1 LAGVVVDLCCV
12 KRILGVVFVALMVSV
27 PPTAGAG
34 PLGTQLPSNCV
45 PHVSFDGS
53 PDLVDDYRCAGL
65 AIEFH
70 TAGVAFSP
78 APIWAGQWLFRD
90 ELGQFRVGSC
100 TFNRG
105 IHPNIDSPSAV
116 VAQQFPN
123 DPTGAKGAYLT
134 WGYGD
139 TTDNLMAAAM
149 WAVFHYYAQDDAG
162 TRRAANGAMALVPS
176 LDMVAQ
182 ASGRDDVQALAI
194 ALDAEAA
201 LFAGTWTISA
211 TVDLAGQIEVH
222 VLAGTQPVLG
232 ARVTLLMSGQDSPTT
247 VETDTAGSARAT
259 MPVAFGTMTVVATT
273 SSPGPAA
280 VYRGSPAGPDPQGAQ
295 RLVTGGPP
303 NIISATATVDVPV
316 PPTTTT
322 TTTSSPPDTTT
333 SPPPDTTTTTTPTAT
348 LPAETT
354 TSTTTT
360 TTTLPP
366 PTTTSTTT
374 TSTTTVPPETTTTV
388 PMETT
393 TTTVPPQP
401 ATTTLPP
408 ETTTTAALIPLVEV
422 SPPAPPLPRTGKG
435 SDLISYLGTSLLVA
449 GIGIVGVASR
459 RPAAARPA
467 PR

>member
-1 LAGVVVDLCCV
+1 M
-12 KRILGVVFVALMVSV
+12 KRILGVAFAALMVSV

-34 PLGTQLPSNCV
+34 PLGTQMPSNCV
-45 PHVSFDGS
+45 PHISFEGS
-53 PDLVDDYRCAGL
+53 PDLADDYRCAGL

-90 ELGQFRVGSC
+90 EAGQFRVGSC

-105 IHPNIDSPSAV
+105 IHPNIDSPSAI

-139 TTDNLMAAAM
+139 TTDNLTAAAM

-176 LDMVAQ
+176 LDMIAQ
-182 ASGRDDVQALAI
+182 ASGRDDIQALAI

-201 LFAGTWTISA
+201 RFAGTWTISA
-211 TVDLAGQIEVH
+211 TVDLAGQIEVR
-222 VLAGTQPVLG
+222 VFAGTQRVLG
-232 ARVTLLMSGQDSPTT
+232 ARVTLLMSGLDSAVT

-259 MPVAFGTMTVVATT
+259 MPVASGTMTVVAST
-273 SSPGPAA
+273 SSPGPAV

-295 RLVTGGPP
+295 RLVTGGAPS
-303 NIISATATVDVPV
+303 IVSATATVDVPF

-322 TTTSSPPDTTT
+322 TTLPPPTTT
-333 SPPPDTTTTTTPTAT
+333 TTLPPDTTTTSTTL
-348 LPAETT
+348 LPTT
-354 TSTTTT
+354 TSTT

-366 PTTTSTTT
+366 PTTTST
-374 TSTTTVPPETTTTV
+374 STTVPTETTTTI
-388 PMETT
+388 PPETT
-393 TTTVPPQP
+393 TTTVPPP
-401 ATTTLPP
+401 PTTTATLPP
-408 ETTTTAALIPLVEV
+408 ETTTTTVPIPVVEV
-422 SPPAPPLPRTGKG
+422 SPPTPPLPRTGKG

-459 RPAAARPA
+459 RPTAARPA
-467 PR
+467 SR

>member
-1 LAGVVVDLCCV
+1 M

-45 PHVSFDGS
+45 PHSSFDGS

-105 IHPNIDSPSAV
+105 IHPNIDSPSAI

-139 TTDNLMAAAM
+139 TTDNLLAAAM

-162 TRRAANGAMALVPS
+162 SRRAANGAMALVPS

-182 ASGRDDVQALAI
+182 ASGRDDIQALAI

-201 LFAGTWTISA
+201 LFAGSWTIS
-211 TVDLAGQIEVH
+211 TTLDLAGQIEVR

-232 ARVTLLMSGQDSPTT
+232 ARVTLLMSGQDSSTT

-259 MPVAFGTMTVVATT
+259 MPVASGMMTVVAST

-303 NIISATATVDVPV
+303 TIISVTATVDKPV
-316 PPTTTT
+316 P
-322 TTTSSPPDTTT
+322 
-333 SPPPDTTTTTTPTAT
+333 
-348 LPAETT
+348 
-354 TSTTTT
+354 TTTT

-366 PTTTSTTT
+366 PDTTTTTTTTTTLIPETTTTTLPPTTTSTTSPPPTTTSTTT
-374 TSTTTVPPETTTTV
+374 TTTLAPETTTSVTT
-388 PMETT
+388 ETT
-393 TTTVPPQP
+393 TTTGPPQP
-401 ATTTLPP
+401 TTTTLPAA
-408 ETTTTAALIPLVEV
+408 TTATTAVLIPLVEL

-459 RPAAARPA
+459 RPIAARWA